1 MSAAAARRTRS
12 DQHPAVQS
20 YRQKIDSLGEHQ
32 LADIR
37 SLSARVRECA
47 RAIPPSAEQVPTPPA
62 APAHRGTGRAP
73 LPNADA
79 RRDDDDELH
88 VDVVD
93 LPDEEYE
100 EYEE

>member
-1 MSAAAARRTRS
+1 MSAAAAHRTKS

-37 SLSARVRECA
+37 SLGARVREAA
-47 RAIPPSAEQVPTPPA
+47 REIPRSSLHSDAGQ
-62 APAHRGTGRAP
+62 AP
-73 LPNADA
+73 LPLARPAAGGIDA
-79 RRDDDDELH
+79 RRDDDDEELH

-93 LPDEEYE
+93 LDEK
-100 EYEE
+100 

>member
-37 SLSARVRECA
+37 SLGARVREAA
-47 RAIPPSAEQVPTPPA
+47 RAIPPA
-62 APAHRGTGRAP
+62 AGQATTTDLSRGTR
-73 LPNADA
+73 DE
-79 RRDDDDELH
+79 RRDDDETLH
-88 VDVVD
+88 VDIVELDSTD
-93 LPDEEYE
+93 LDEE
-100 EYEE
+100 